1 VNNDA
6 GVLLRASAWLAS
18 KQAGQG
24 SPWQSGGWSRGLG
37 IPFFQCDIKR
47 ETSNFQRAMSMVIPR
62 SRSALSLSSTH
73 AYLNDDCSET
83 GAQISRPTP
92 QTQTLD
98 PGADFKPKA
107 RASEMLA

>member
-1 VNNDA
+1 MQA
-6 GVLLRASAWLAS
+6 YFCERLPGKQAS
-18 KQAGQG
+18 KQAREAHGNQG
-24 SPWQSGGWSRGLG
+24 GGVGGLG

-73 AYLNDDCSET
+73 AYLNDDCSGT

-92 QTQTLD
+92 HTQTLD

>member
-1 VNNDA
+1 
-6 GVLLRASAWLAS
+6 
-18 KQAGQG
+18 
-24 SPWQSGGWSRGLG
+24 
-37 IPFFQCDIKR
+37 
-47 ETSNFQRAMSMVIPR
+47 MVIPR

-107 RASEMLA
+107 RASEMLARLCARPCINDCTQERCPKSSTLDLSLANVLLTRAHALS